1 MNTVRIKCPK
11 CSVLLEV
18 RNSKNEAV
26 KSIKCPKCGS
36 VLQIRFRVEKEE
48 EKPIPVDA
56 GIDEEETSLETVLP
70 TTHFS
75 KAMFICDGLRYELNV
90 GMNVVGRSSS
100 QSTANVQI
108 QCGDIYMSRSHANVN
123 VVKTSSGK
131 LRCIITNG
139 NNKNPIFI
147 NGVKLEK
154 DDEVILSHDD
164 EIKMGNTLMRFALEK

>member
-1 MNTVRIKCPK
+1 MNTVRIRCPK

-36 VLQIRFRVEKEE
+36 ILQIRFRVQKEE
-48 EKPIPVDA
+48 EKPIPVDV
-56 GIDEEETSLETVLP
+56 DNETTSVETQL
-70 TTHFS
+70 TDSSYS
-75 KAMFICDGLRYELNV
+75 KAMLIYEGLHYELNV
-90 GMNVVGRSSS
+90 GMNVVGRCSSNS
-100 QSTANVQI
+100 CANVQI

-123 VVKTSSGK
+123 VIKTNSGK
-131 LRCIITNG
+131 LKCIITNG

-154 DDEVILSHDD
+154 TDEVVLSDND
-164 EIKMGNTLMRFALEK
+164 EIKMGNTMLHFAMI

>member
-1 MNTVRIKCPK
+1 MNIARIKCPK

-36 VLQIRFRVEKEE
+36 VLQIRFRVEKVE

-56 GIDEEETSLETVLP
+56 DIDHEETSVETVLP
-70 TTHFS
+70 TPTYS
-75 KAMFICDGLRYELNV
+75 KAMFIYDGLRYELSV
-90 GMNVVGRSSS
+90 GKNVVGRCSRNSN
-100 QSTANVQI
+100 ANIQI
-108 QCGDIYMSRSHANVN
+108 QCGDVYMSRSHANVN
-123 VVKTSSGK
+123 VVKISNGK
-131 LRCIITNG
+131 LKCIMSNG

-154 DDEVILSHDD
+154 TDEVILSHDD
-164 EIKMGNTLMRFALEK
+164 EIKMGNTILRFALK